1 MPDSVFFR
9 LIIWHK
15 LKNLKLK
22 CHFDIHSF
30 AALPLSHIKLEHK
43 KLNAFDM
50 VQLYS

>member
-1 MPDSVFFR
+1 MTLSEN
-9 LIIWHK
+9 
-15 LKNLKLK
+15 KNFK

-30 AALPLSHIKLEHK
+30 AALPLSHIKLKHK